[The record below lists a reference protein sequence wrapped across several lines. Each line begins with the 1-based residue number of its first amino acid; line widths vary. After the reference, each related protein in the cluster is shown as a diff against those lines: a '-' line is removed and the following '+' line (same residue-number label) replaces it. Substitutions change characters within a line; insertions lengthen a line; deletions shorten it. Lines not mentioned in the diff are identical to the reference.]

1 MKVLVLF
8 SALVACAYSYSCGK
22 PAVPPT
28 VSRVVGGQ
36 EATPNSWPWQ
46 ITLQHQM
53 GDVWFPSCGGTLI
66 SPDWVLT
73 AAHCINCGGT
83 LISPDWVLTAAHC
96 IKKGYNYRVQ
106 LGKHRL
112 SVEQEEGSMTVQV
125 AKIHIHNK
133 YDDHFTRN
141 DIALLWLDH
150 TIELSDEVQPA
161 CLPPSGFIL
170 PHQASCYVTG
180 WGRLSTNGD
189 GSDSLQ
195 QALLPVVE
203 YDICKQPDWWSFL
216 LTDKMVCAGGEGTT
230 GSCMGDSGG
239 PLNCQNS
246 YGIWEVHGIVSF
258 GASSCNQVQR
268 PSVFTRVSAYVSW
281 INAILNQYG

>member
-1 MKVLVLF
+1 MKLLVLF
-8 SALVACAYSYSCGK
+8 TSLVASAYSCGK

-46 ITLQHQM
+46 ISLQHQM
-53 GDVWFPSCGGTLI
+53 GDVWFSSCGGTLI
-66 SPDWVLT
+66 SRDWVLT
-73 AAHCINCGGT
+73 AAHCINR
-83 LISPDWVLTAAHC
+83 S
-96 IKKGYNYRVQ
+96 YRYRVL

-112 SVEQEEGSMTVQV
+112 SVEEEGSMTVPV
-125 AKIHIHNK
+125 AKIIVHPEYN
-133 YDDHFTRN
+133 DHLTRN

-150 TIELSDEVQPA
+150 TIELSDTVQPA
-161 CLPPSGFIL
+161 CLPPSGLIL

-189 GSDSLQ
+189 GSDTLQ

-203 YDICKQPDWWSFL
+203 YDICKHPDWWSFL
-216 LTDKMVCAGGEGTT
+216 LTDKMVCAGGDGTV

-246 YGIWEVHGIVSF
+246 DGIWEVHGIVSF
-258 GASSCNQVQR
+258 GAPSCNQVQR

-281 INAILNQYG
+281 INNIMSQYP